1 MKYLIED
8 VLTITVDKEQRVLNH
23 GYIGIDQGKILF
35 VEEGRGPQSKAF
47 HPDRTLA
54 GKGKIALP
62 GLVNAHTHTPMTLLR
77 GWGSDLSLQDWL
89 FKKILPVEETLSDS
103 DLYWGGMLGMV
114 EQIRSGISCFA
125 DMYLGMDSMAR
136 VVHESGLRANLAGPF
151 VAGESVS
158 AYGDKL
164 QAFNNQNPDFLKG
177 YAIIHAIYTT
187 PEEKICDI
195 AQMAKSIGTGIHI
208 HVSETQH
215 EVEST
220 QAQYGGSTPVEMLAQ
235 WGVFDVPTL
244 AAHCVHVND
253 RDIAI
258 FQEKGV
264 GVAHCPSS
272 NLKLGSGIAP
282 IPSLLDAGLSVGI
295 GTDGAASNNNLNMIE
310 EMHLAGL
317 IHKGF
322 HQNPLLVKA
331 QEVVTMATQY
341 GADALGFGDLVGSIE
356 AGKCADIVLLDSAVP
371 HVTPLHDPMA
381 TIAYT
386 IQGSDVD
393 TLMVGGKLLM
403 EHKELTTIDEERV
416 LFEVNRIGDR
426 LRSSSY

>member
-8 VLTITVDKEQRVLNH
+8 VVTITVDKNQRVLDH

-35 VEEGRGPQSKAF
+35 IEDGKGPKSKAF
-47 HPDRTLA
+47 QPDKTILGR
-54 GKGKIALP
+54 GKIALP

-89 FKKILPVEETLSDS
+89 FKKILPVEETLTES

-114 EQIRSGISCFA
+114 EQIRSGITCFA
-125 DMYLGMDSMAR
+125 DMYLGMETMAR
-136 VVHESGLRANLAGPF
+136 VVQESGLRANLAGPF
-151 VAGESVS
+151 SASDSVS

-164 QAFNNQNPDFLKG
+164 QAFNRQNPEFLKG

-195 AQMAKSIGTGIHI
+195 ATMAKSIGTGIHI

-220 QAQYGGSTPVEMLAQ
+220 QAQYGGPTPVEMLAQ
-235 WGVFDVPTL
+235 WGVFDVPSL

-322 HQNPLLVKA
+322 HQDPLMVKA
-331 QEVVTMATQY
+331 EQVVTMATRN
-341 GADALGFGDLVGSIE
+341 GAQALGFGDLVGSLE
-356 AGKCADIVLLDSAVP
+356 VGKCADIVLIDGTAP
-371 HVTPLHDPMA
+371 HATPLHDPVA
-381 TIAYT
+381 TIAYN

-393 TLMVGGKLLM
+393 TVMVGGKILM
-403 EHKELTTIDEERV
+403 EGKELTTIDEERI
-416 LFEVNRIGDR
+416 LFEANRIGER
-426 LRSSSY
+426 LRSSSC